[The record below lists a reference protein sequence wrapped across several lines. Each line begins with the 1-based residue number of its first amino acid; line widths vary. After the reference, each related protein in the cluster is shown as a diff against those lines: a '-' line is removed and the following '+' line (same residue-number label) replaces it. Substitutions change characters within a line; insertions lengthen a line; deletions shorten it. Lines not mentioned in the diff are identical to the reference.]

1 MPVLTKNGAQWY
13 RPVQHHGTTKA
24 GRGGGGGGAP
34 QKNGIYKS
42 GTCLESEYSG
52 AEAGG
57 LKSSRPGCINKL
69 QASLN
74 YRVKLHLK

>member
-1 MPVLTKNGAQWY
+1 MPVLAKNGAQWY
-13 RPVQHHGTTKA
+13 RPVQHHGTTKV
-24 GRGGGGGGAP
+24 GGGGE

-57 LKSSRPGCINKL
+57 LKCSRPGCINKL